1 MAALL
6 TIWEPVKWLFQVVLI
21 FSSIECLCMLGAEK
35 VPETSETPLSAGWF
49 ALYQEWTDHDP
60 GTKSSP
66 PLAFVKI
73 YWNRPCLF
81 VYLLSRTAFML
92 PESSSWTKTLPPT
105 ELKYLLNGP
114 LQKSLLSPVSH
125 GASPNNPSLALPFFL
140 LLSNLSFFC
149 LTFPYYSFSSST
161 CLNSKASPFSV
172 STLLACSWSA
182 ITCPHS
188 PLFSS
193 VHFSFLSSPASALPS
208 LPICSNL
215 SLVLLPCL
223 SFLLVIC
230 ASSLGLVVSVNL
242 GWVGWL
248 PFSPFTAAF
257 LWLQHC
263 LMLMLISLLRC
274 SPCGRADISLVRKGS
289 IRITVY
295 LGWLA
300 SCPDWSVSNILRIFP
315 TMRSSASSTRQ
326 LKI

>member
-140 LLSNLSFFC
+140 RLPNLSFFC

-161 CLNSKASPFSV
+161 CLNSKASPFFS
-172 STLLACSWSA
+172 L
-182 ITCPHS
+182 HS
-188 PLFSS
+188 SCLFLVCYYISS
-193 VHFSFLSSPASALPS
+193 LPS
-208 LPICSNL
+208 LLLCSFFFPLFTCICPSILAHLLQPLTCSSSL
-215 SLVLLPCL
+215 SLLSSCHLCLLLGTGGLCQL
-223 SFLLVIC
+223 RMGWLTSLLTIH
-230 ASSLGLVVSVNL
+230 SSLSLAPTLSYAYADFPPQMQSMWQ
-242 GWVGWL
+242 GWY
-248 PFSPFTAAF
+248 FTGKE
-257 LWLQHC
+257 
-263 LMLMLISLLRC
+263 R
-274 SPCGRADISLVRKGS
+274 
-289 IRITVY
+289 
-295 LGWLA
+295 
-300 SCPDWSVSNILRIFP
+300 
-315 TMRSSASSTRQ
+315 
-326 LKI
+326 